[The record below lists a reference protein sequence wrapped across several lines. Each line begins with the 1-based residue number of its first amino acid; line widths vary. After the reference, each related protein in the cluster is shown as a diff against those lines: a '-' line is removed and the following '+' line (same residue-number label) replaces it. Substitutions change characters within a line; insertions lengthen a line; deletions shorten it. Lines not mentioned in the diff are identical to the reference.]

1 MTALSATSFALVLI
15 LGAFFRESSADEG
28 FFRNRG
34 LMPESLQ
41 ALLHSEGDTQV
52 LGKVDSFKASGTQGS
67 SGTVTVT
74 GELELPALAALPQ
87 HDCHIEVQVT
97 ERVRGHCSALTLLG
111 KSFPVCKNGDRISV
125 NNHECAHMAA

>member
-1 MTALSATSFALVLI
+1 MTALSATSFALVLL
-15 LGAFFRESSADEG
+15 LGAFLRESSADEG

-34 LMPESLQ
+34 PMPDSLQ
-41 ALLHSEGDTQV
+41 TLLHGEGETQV
-52 LGKVDSFKASGTQGS
+52 LGKVGSFKPGAGSASAVS
-67 SGTVTVT
+67 AEV
-74 GELELPALAALPQ
+74 ELPAMAALPQ

>member
-1 MTALSATSFALVLI
+1 MTALSATSFALVLL
-15 LGAFFRESSADEG
+15 LGAFLRESSADEG

-34 LMPESLQ
+34 PMPDSLQ
-41 ALLHSEGDTQV
+41 TLLHGEGETQV
-52 LGKVDSFKASGTQGS
+52 LGKVGSFKPGAGS
-67 SGTVTVT
+67 ATAVNSEV
-74 GELELPALAALPQ
+74 ELPAMAALPQ

>member
-1 MTALSATSFALVLI
+1 MTALSATSFALVLL
-15 LGAFFRESSADEG
+15 LGAFLRESSADEG

-34 LMPESLQ
+34 RMPDSLQ
-41 ALLHSEGDTQV
+41 TLLHGEGETQV
-52 LGKVDSFKASGTQGS
+52 LGKVDSFKPGAGS
-67 SGTVTVT
+67 VSATNVG
-74 GELELPALAALPQ
+74 GEMELPAQASLPQ

-111 KSFPVCKNGDRISV
+111 KSFPVCKNGERISV

>member
-1 MTALSATSFALVLI
+1 MTALSATSFALVLL
-15 LGAFFRESSADEG
+15 LGAFLRESSADEG

-34 LMPESLQ
+34 PMPDSLQ
-41 ALLHSEGDTQV
+41 TLLHGEGETQV
-52 LGKVDSFKASGTQGS
+52 LGKVGSFKPGAGS
-67 SGTVTVT
+67 ATAVN
-74 GELELPALAALPQ
+74 GEVELPAMAALPQ

>member
-34 LMPESLQ
+34 P
-41 ALLHSEGDTQV
+41 A
-52 LGKVDSFKASGTQGS
+52 A
-67 SGTVTVT
+67 
-74 GELELPALAALPQ
+74 PALSPSPVNSNFQHWRHYPQ